1 MQKKT
6 RGNWQAA
13 SFVILAFVLL
23 LTACGQKTEKT
34 GASAQAPASKTVDA
48 PTAAPAKKLVIGS
61 TGGFYPYV
69 FQNSDTNKLEGFE
82 VDLWQEIAQLKGF
95 EVEWKT
101 SEFSGLFGLLDTG
114 KIDTIA
120 NSIAVTEE
128 RKKKYLFSEPYVY
141 SGAQLVVKE
150 GNNEIQSLEN
160 LKGKKIGIQLG
171 TNFAN
176 LVKDFDKNGEIEIVN
191 YESAE
196 AGFQDVSIG
205 RIDAT
210 FATKAS
216 ALGTIQ
222 KTKLPLQLGGKQLTT
237 IPAANPFLNKEEN
250 KELINQVNDA
260 LKQLRENGKLAEIS
274 KKWFTQDLTNPDN

>member
-1 MQKKT
+1 MYRKT
-6 RGNWQAA
+6 RGTQKAVA
-13 SFVILAFVLL
+13 LAMLAFVLL
-23 LTACGQKTEKT
+23 LTACGEKKPVE
-34 GASAQAPASKTVDA
+34 GESAKVPSKATTKA
-48 PTAAPAKKLVIGS
+48 AEEAPAKKLVIGS

-82 VDLWQEIAQLKGF
+82 VDLWTEIAKLTGY
-95 EVEWKT
+95 EVEWTT

-150 GNNEIQSLEN
+150 GNDSIQSLED

-250 KELINQVNDA
+250 KELINAVNDA

-274 KKWFTQDLTNPDN
+274 TKWFTQDLTNPDN

>member
-1 MQKKT
+1 MYRKK
-6 RGNWQAA
+6 RGALQAVA
-13 SFVILAFVLL
+13 LLMLAIVLV
-23 LTACGQKTEKT
+23 LTACGEKSEKA
-34 GASAQAPASKTVDA
+34 GVSAKVTDKAT
-48 PTAAPAKKLVIGS
+48 TAAAGKKLVIGS

-69 FQNSDTNKLEGFE
+69 FQNTETNKLEGFE
-82 VDLWQEIAQLKGF
+82 VDLWQEITALTGY

-141 SGAQLVVKE
+141 SGAQLVVKQ
-150 GNNEIQSLEN
+150 GNDAIQSLEN
-160 LKGKKIGIQLG
+160 LKGKKIGIQSG

-176 LVKDFDKNGEIEIVN
+176 LVKEFDKNGEIEIVN
-191 YESAE
+191 YETAE
-196 AGFQDVSIG
+196 AGFQDVAIG

-216 ALGTIQ
+216 ALGTIN

-237 IPAANPFLNKEEN
+237 IPAANPFLNNEGN
-250 KELINQVNDA
+250 KELVNQVNDA
-260 LKQLRENGKLAEIS
+260 LKKLRENGKLAEIS

>member
-1 MQKKT
+1 MQN
-6 RGNWQAA
+6 RGKAGRKAWL
-13 SFVILAFVLL
+13 LALLSVVLL
-23 LTACGQKTEKT
+23 LTACAEKGEET
-34 GASAQAPASKTVDA
+34 GAKAEASG
-48 PTAAPAKKLVIGS
+48 KKLVIGS

-69 FQNSDTNKLEGFE
+69 FQNSETNKLEGFE
-82 VDLWQEIAQLKGF
+82 VDLWEEIAGLTGY

-128 RKKKYLFSEPYVY
+128 RKKKYLFSDPYVY

-150 GNNEIQSLEN
+150 GNDAIQSLED

-171 TNFAN
+171 TNFVN
-176 LVKDFDKNGEIEIVN
+176 LVKEFDTKGEIEIVN
-191 YESAE
+191 YESAD
-196 AGFQDVSIG
+196 AGFQDVAIG

-222 KTKLPLQLGGKQLTT
+222 KTQLPLQLGGKQLTT
-237 IPAANPFLNKEEN
+237 IPAANPFVNKEEN
-250 KELINQVNDA
+250 KELVLKVNEA
-260 LKQLRENGKLAEIS
+260 LQKLRDNGTLAKIS
-274 KKWFTQDLTNPDN
+274 EKWFTQDLTNPDN

>member
-1 MQKKT
+1 MHKRFKGMGVALLLVLLT
-6 RGNWQAA
+6 
-13 SFVILAFVLL
+13 FVLL
-23 LTACGQKTEKT
+23 LTACGANSEET
-34 GASAQAPASKTVDA
+34 GAKATG
-48 PTAAPAKKLVIGS
+48 KKLVIGS

-69 FQNSDTNKLEGFE
+69 FQNSETNKLEGFE
-82 VDLWQEIAQLKGF
+82 VDLWEEIAKLTGY

-150 GNNEIQSLEN
+150 GNTSIQSLED
-160 LKGKKIGIQLG
+160 LKGKKVGIQLG
-171 TNFAN
+171 TNFVN
-176 LVKDFDKNGEIEIVN
+176 LVKEFDKAGEIEIVN
-191 YESAE
+191 YESAD
-196 AGFQDVSIG
+196 AGFQDVAIG

-237 IPAANPFLNKEEN
+237 IPAANPFVNKEEN
-250 KELINQVNDA
+250 NELVVQVNDA
-260 LKQLRENGKLAEIS
+260 LKKLREDGTLAKIS
-274 KKWFTQDLTNPDN
+274 EKWFTQNLTNPEN

>member
-1 MQKKT
+1 MYRKK
-6 RGNWQAA
+6 RGTLQA
-13 SFVILAFVLL
+13 VLLLMLAFVLL
-23 LTACGQKTEKT
+23 LTACGEKSEKA
-34 GASAQAPASKTVDA
+34 GASAKGSG
-48 PTAAPAKKLVIGS
+48 KKLVIGS

-69 FQNSDTNKLEGFE
+69 FQNSETNKLEGFE
-82 VDLWQEIAQLKGF
+82 VDLWQEIAKLTGY

-128 RKKKYLFSEPYVY
+128 RKQKYLFSEPYVY
-141 SGAQLVVKE
+141 SGAQLVVKQ
-150 GNNEIQSLEN
+150 GNEAIQSLES
-160 LKGKKIGIQLG
+160 LKGKKIGIQSG

-176 LVKDFDKNGEIEIVN
+176 LVKEFDKKGEIEIVN
-191 YESAE
+191 YETAE
-196 AGFQDVSIG
+196 AGFQDVAIG

-216 ALGTIQ
+216 ALGTIN

-237 IPAANPFLNKEEN
+237 IPAANPFLNNDGN
-250 KELINQVNDA
+250 KELVNQVNDA
-260 LKQLRENGKLAEIS
+260 LKKLRENGKLAEIS
-274 KKWFTQDLTNPDN
+274 EKWFTQDLTNPDN